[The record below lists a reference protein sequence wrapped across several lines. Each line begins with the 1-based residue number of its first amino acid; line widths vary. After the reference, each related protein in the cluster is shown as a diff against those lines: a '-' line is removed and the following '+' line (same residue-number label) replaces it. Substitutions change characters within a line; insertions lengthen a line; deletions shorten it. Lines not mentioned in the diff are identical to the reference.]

1 MWWPITLMEE
11 FICHKENRITM
22 KPCLNKAKS
31 HHFLYYQQST
41 WLFWLFMHESVADMT
56 KIGVVGSIHHQTMT
70 SKSSINLFYVAL
82 QRMLSLSGYFAL
94 LEWYMLCVEGLQQ
107 KWSKYM
113 MSALTILE
121 LHKTW
126 SCKMRI
132 DISLQTWDMLCT
144 LKAILLSS
152 LSHRLRTCVSPWSE
166 MDALELIKFCAPLI
180 YPKMPPP
187 PCYYK
192 CLLYSC
198 YLHGSHDVV

>member
-1 MWWPITLMEE
+1 
-11 FICHKENRITM
+11 
-22 KPCLNKAKS
+22 
-31 HHFLYYQQST
+31 
-41 WLFWLFMHESVADMT
+41 MHESVADMT